1 MEPPTGDCTD
11 TTAAVVGDAL
21 AGASASGGGPM
32 NTLLEHRRFETNPR
46 PALSRRGCRG
56 FLVAL
61 VVLVYLAIVA
71 PVSVDATTGGGSPT
85 PARAGPPPIG
95 WTACGPRLECATVSV
110 PLDWRH
116 PGGPTI
122 ALAVI
127 RHLASRPDRRIGSLF
142 VNPGGP
148 GDSGV
153 AAVANRGDAL
163 DNQTGGRFDIV
174 GWDPRGAGGSAPV
187 SCFADPAERAAFW
200 QDQPV
205 PTTRREE
212 RRYLARTIAL
222 AQRCGERNGELLAHV
237 STTDTV
243 RDLDHLRRLV
253 GDRQLTFLGESTGTL
268 IGLTYANLFPRR
280 VRAMVLDG
288 LEDPVRFLAGTAS
301 ALAQSFTDTDRTF
314 RQLLRLCEAAGP
326 DRCALA
332 GHGTSAA
339 ERAKGVLERLRQHPI
354 PAPSATPPGELTYG
368 EALTLLKFAV
378 LPTPAI
384 WPQAAALLEA
394 AAQGDASALE
404 DIARGYA
411 SEEFHR
417 GLEPG
422 IAILCADSP
431 ARQDAHAWPRVV
443 HRLEAVSRI
452 GAAPQ
457 GWAVGAPCA
466 SWPTRG
472 ANRYTGPWNA
482 TTPNPI
488 LLVGT
493 RFDPNTPLVNARIAE
508 RRLGNAALLTHD
520 GYGHLSSADPS
531 SCVLQATGRYLVH
544 GSTPPPGT
552 VCPSDRLPFDPEF
565 GQPVP

>member
-1 MEPPTGDCTD
+1 MRSKARIGGALPWRTHRGL
-11 TTAAVVGDAL
+11 AVVL
-21 AGASASGGGPM
+21 A
-32 NTLLEHRRFETNPR
+32 
-46 PALSRRGCRG
+46 
-56 FLVAL
+56 AL
-61 VVLVYLAIVA
+61 VVLAIVV
-71 PVSVDATTGGGSPT
+71 PVGADASTRGVPS
-85 PARAGPPPIG
+85 IS
-95 WTACGPRLECATVSV
+95 WTACGPRLECASVAV

-122 ALAVI
+122 TLAVV

-153 AAVANRGDAL
+153 AMVAGRGDAL
-163 DNQTGGRFDIV
+163 DAQTGGRFDIV

-187 SCFADPAERAAFW
+187 SCFADPAERASFW

-205 PTTRREE
+205 PTTRPDE
-212 RRYLARTIAL
+212 RRYLAKTVEL
-222 AQRCGERNGELLAHV
+222 AQRCGARNGELLAHI

-243 RDLDHLRRLV
+243 RDLDHLRQLV
-253 GDRQLTFLGESTGTL
+253 GDRRLTFLGESTGTL

-280 VRAMVLDG
+280 VRAMALDG
-288 LEDPVRFLAGTAS
+288 VEDPVRFLAGTAS
-301 ALAQSFTDTDRTF
+301 ALAQSFTDTDPTF
-314 RQLLRLCEAAGP
+314 RQFLRLCEAAGP

-332 GHGTSAA
+332 AHDPVAPYV
-339 ERAKGVLERLRQHPI
+339 EGVLRRLRHHPI

-378 LPTPAI
+378 LPDPAI
-384 WPQAAALLEA
+384 WPLAAALLEA
-394 AAQGDASALE
+394 AAQGDASDME
-404 DIARGYA
+404 TIARGYA

-431 ARQDAHAWPRVV
+431 ARQDASAWPRVV
-443 HRLEAVSRI
+443 HRLQAISRV

-466 SWPTRG
+466 SWPARV

-482 TTPNPI
+482 TTPSPI

-493 RFDPNTPLVNARIAE
+493 RFDPNTPLVNARLAE
-508 RRLGNAALLTHD
+508 RRLGNAVLVTHD
-520 GYGHLSSADPS
+520 GYGHLSKADPS
-531 SCVLQATGRYLVH
+531 SCVVQTTGRYLVDL
-544 GSTPPPGT
+544 STPPHGT
-552 VCPSDRLPFDPEF
+552 VCPSDRLPFDPDF
-565 GQPVP
+565 GQPTASGTMG